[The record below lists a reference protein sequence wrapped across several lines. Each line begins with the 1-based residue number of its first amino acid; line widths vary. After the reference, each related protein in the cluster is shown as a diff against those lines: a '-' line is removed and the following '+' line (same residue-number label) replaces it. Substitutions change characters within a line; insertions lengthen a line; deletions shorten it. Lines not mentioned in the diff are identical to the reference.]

1 MKVICPTIL
10 NRPNPTAILRLLI
23 ALLALVIAVPYSNA
37 TDLMEV
43 WRAAQLHDLDYNA
56 AISEH
61 KAGLTKQ
68 EEAGSLWRP
77 SVQLTG
83 TAGKMTSNTETQGA
97 QFSAPPNFPTTNG
110 VAFNTSV
117 SNGNLERW
125 AVSAKQPLINRDRL
139 AQSRQ
144 LNLKVE
150 TSDLE
155 WQIARQSLILRT
167 AERYFDV
174 VMAQESLQVLRRQAD
189 SIKQSLGEIKA
200 RFQLGDVPITDSHE
214 AQARME
220 TVEAGL
226 ISAESDL
233 QLKLAAL
240 ADATGIPA
248 GKLTVMKPIGEFPP
262 TEKNLDEWLGE
273 VSQNNP
279 ELRMSQTRV
288 EIAREESTR
297 YGALTSPTLDLVGE
311 ISHDHL
317 SGSGDFG
324 AASNTGRNALLGV
337 QLTIPLYTG
346 GYRNARQN
354 ESLALVEKSVNEF
367 DRARQQVALQTRSVW
382 LGLTS
387 GNSRISALAAS
398 LKSSEAR
405 LAATRLGNKVGD
417 RTTLDVLN
425 AENDA
430 TNARLSWM
438 QARIVQAMDRLRL
451 AALAGKLDEDQLHM
465 INGTLQ
471 SVGSESGLGK
481 PLSPAGLSNQSN
493 SN

>member
-1 MKVICPTIL
+1 MKVIPLTML
-10 NRPNPTAILRLLI
+10 NHIASPGLLMV
-23 ALLALVIAVPYSNA
+23 LLVSMSAVSSASA
-37 TDLMEV
+37 TDLIEV

-61 KAGLTKQ
+61 KAGLAKQ
-68 EEAGSLWRP
+68 AEANSLWRP

-83 TAGKMTSNTETQGA
+83 TAGKMSSNTEAQGA
-97 QFSAPPNFPTTNG
+97 QFSAPGLGSNTG

-144 LNLKVE
+144 LDMNVAAA
-150 TSDLE
+150 DLE
-155 WQIARQSLILRT
+155 WQVARQSLILRS

-174 VMAQESLQVLRRQAD
+174 VMAQESLQVLRRQAE
-189 SIKQSLGEIKA
+189 SIKQSLGEINA
-200 RFQLGDVPITDSHE
+200 RFQLGDVPITDTHE
-214 AQARME
+214 ATARME
-220 TVEAGL
+220 TVAAGL
-226 ISAESDL
+226 IAAESDV

-240 ADATGIPA
+240 ADATGMPA
-248 GKLTVMKPIGEFPP
+248 EKLTVMKPTGELPAAGQ
-262 TEKNLDEWLGE
+262 NLDEWLSE

-279 ELRMSQTRV
+279 QLRMSQTRV
-288 EIAREESTR
+288 EIAREESAR
-297 YGALTSPTLDLVGE
+297 YAALASPTLDLVGE
-311 ISHDHL
+311 LSHDHL

-324 AASNTGRNALLGV
+324 AAGNTGRNALLGV

-354 ESLALVEKSVNEF
+354 ESLALAEKSMNEY
-367 DRARQQVALQTRSVW
+367 DRTRQQLALQTRSVW

-387 GNSRISALAAS
+387 ASSRIVALAAS

-430 TNARLSWM
+430 ANARLSWM
-438 QARIVQAMDRLRL
+438 QARIAQAMDRLRL
-451 AALAGKLDEDQLHM
+451 DALAGKLEEDQLQL
-465 INGTLQ
+465 INGLLQ
-471 SVGSESGLGK
+471 PDNSDSGVDNQ
-481 PLSPAGLSNQSN
+481 PSPAGLKNQAGSR
-493 SN
+493 

>member
-1 MKVICPTIL
+1 MQIIHPAIL
-10 NRPNPTAILRLLI
+10 NRASQAVGLKLLI
-23 ALLALVIAVPYSNA
+23 ALLVPTIAASSASA

-56 AISEH
+56 AISAH

-68 EEAGSLWRP
+68 DEAGSLWRP
-77 SVQLTG
+77 TVQLTG
-83 TAGKMTSNTETQGA
+83 TAGKMTSDTETQGA
-97 QFSAPPNFPTTNG
+97 QFSAPPNFPTTTG

-144 LNLKVE
+144 LNLNVE
-150 TSDLE
+150 ASDLE
-155 WQIARQSLILRT
+155 WQVARQSLILRT

-174 VMAQESLQVLRRQAD
+174 VKAQESLQVLRRQAE

-200 RFQLGDVPITDSHE
+200 RFQLGDVPVTDSHE
-214 AQARME
+214 ATARME
-220 TVEAGL
+220 TVNAEL
-226 ISAESDL
+226 ISAESEL
-233 QLKLAAL
+233 QLKLATL
-240 ADATGIPA
+240 ADATGIPPEKLKVMNPTGELLSA
-248 GKLTVMKPIGEFPP
+248 G
-262 TEKNLDEWLGE
+262 KNLDEWLTE

-279 ELRMSQTRV
+279 ELRMSQKRM

-297 YGALTSPTLDLVGE
+297 YGALASPTLDLVGE

-324 AASNTGRNALLGV
+324 AASNTGRNALLGI

-354 ESLALVEKSVNEF
+354 ESLALAEKSMNEY
-367 DRARQQVALQTRSVW
+367 DRARQQIALQTRSVW

-387 GNSRISALAAS
+387 GSSRVTALAAS

-430 TNARLSWM
+430 ANARLSWM
-438 QARIVQAMDRLRL
+438 QARIAQAMDRLRL
-451 AALAGKLDEDQLHM
+451 DALAGKLEEDQLHM

-471 SVGSESGLGK
+471 PDTPEADKGNLPPPEGLKK
-481 PLSPAGLSNQSN
+481 PK
-493 SN
+493 

>member
-1 MKVICPTIL
+1 MKVTYPTQAASL
-10 NRPNPTAILRLLI
+10 KLLI
-23 ALLALVIAVPYSNA
+23 VLLVPMIAVTSASA

-61 KAGLTKQ
+61 KAGLSKQ
-68 EEAGSLWRP
+68 DEASSLWRP
-77 SVQLTG
+77 TVQLTG

-97 QFSAPPNFPTTNG
+97 QFSAPAPLGMSNG

-125 AVSAKQPLINRDRL
+125 AVSAKQPLINSDRL
-139 AQSRQ
+139 AQNRQ
-144 LNLKVE
+144 LNLNVE
-150 TSDLE
+150 ASDLE
-155 WQIARQSLILRT
+155 WQVARQSLILRS

-174 VMAQESLQVLRRQAD
+174 VMAQESLQVLRRQAE

-200 RFQLGDVPITDSHE
+200 RFQLGDVPITDTHE
-214 AQARME
+214 AMARME

-226 ISAESDL
+226 ISAESEL

-240 ADATGIPA
+240 SDATGIPPE
-248 GKLTVMKPIGEFPP
+248 KLTVMKPTGELPSAG
-262 TEKNLDEWLGE
+262 KNLNEWLNE

-279 ELRMSQTRV
+279 ELRMSQTRL

-297 YGALTSPTLDLVGE
+297 YGALASPTLDLVGE

-354 ESLALVEKSVNEF
+354 ESVALAEKCMNEY
-367 DRARQQVALQTRSVW
+367 DRARQRVALQTRSVW

-387 GNSRISALAAS
+387 GISRVTALAAS

-430 TNARLSWM
+430 ANARLYWM
-438 QARIVQAMDRLRL
+438 QARIAQAMDRLRL
-451 AALAGKLDEDQLHM
+451 DALAGKLEEGQLHM
-465 INGTLQ
+465 INGILQ
-471 SVGSESGLGK
+471 SDSSESGLGNQ
-481 PLSPAGLSNQSN
+481 PSPSSLIVKEESDYVPTHP
-493 SN
+493 

>member
-1 MKVICPTIL
+1 MKIICPTIL
-10 NRPNPTAILRLLI
+10 NRPNPTTSLRLLI
-23 ALLALVIAVPYSNA
+23 ALFLPMIAVSPASA

-43 WRAAQLHDLDYNA
+43 WRAAQLHDLDFNA
-56 AISEH
+56 AISGH
-61 KAGLTKQ
+61 KAGLSKQ
-68 EEAGSLWRP
+68 DEASSLWRP

-83 TAGKMTSNTETQGA
+83 TAGKMTSDTETQGA
-97 QFSAPPNFPTTNG
+97 QFSAPPNFPTTTG
-110 VAFNTSV
+110 VAFNTAV

-125 AVSAKQPLINRDRL
+125 AVSGKQPLINKDRL
-139 AQSRQ
+139 VQSRQ
-144 LNLKVE
+144 LNLNVE
-150 TSDLE
+150 TTNLE
-155 WQIARQSLILRT
+155 WQVASQSLILRT

-174 VMAQESLQVLRRQAD
+174 VMAQESLQVLRRQAE

-200 RFQLGDVPITDSHE
+200 RFELGDVPITDTHE
-214 AQARME
+214 TMARME

-240 ADATGIPA
+240 ADATGIPPEKLMVMQPTGELLSA
-248 GKLTVMKPIGEFPP
+248 GKS
-262 TEKNLDEWLGE
+262 LDEWLTE
-273 VSQNNP
+273 VSQNNL

-297 YGALTSPTLDLVGE
+297 YGALASPTLNLVVE
-311 ISHDHL
+311 VSHDRL

-324 AASNTGRNALLGV
+324 TASNTGRNALLGV

-346 GYRNARQN
+346 GYRNARQT
-354 ESLALVEKSVNEF
+354 ETLALAEKSMNEY
-367 DRARQQVALQTRSVW
+367 DRVRQQVALQTRSVW
-382 LGLTS
+382 LGLTT
-387 GNSRISALAAS
+387 GNSRIIALAAS

-430 TNARLSWM
+430 ANARLSWM

-451 AALAGKLDEDQLHM
+451 DALAGKLKEDQLHI
-465 INGTLQ
+465 INGILQ
-471 SVGSESGLGK
+471 PDNLTSEISNPPSPSGLK
-481 PLSPAGLSNQSN
+481 N
-493 SN
+493 

>member
-1 MKVICPTIL
+1 MQIIHPAIL
-10 NRPNPTAILRLLI
+10 NRASQAVGLKLLI
-23 ALLALVIAVPYSNA
+23 ALLVPTIAASSASA

-56 AISEH
+56 AISAH

-68 EEAGSLWRP
+68 DEAGSLWRP
-77 SVQLTG
+77 TVQLTG
-83 TAGKMTSNTETQGA
+83 TAGKMTSDTETQGA
-97 QFSAPPNFPTTNG
+97 QFSAPGFGSKTD

-144 LNLKVE
+144 LNLNVE
-150 TSDLE
+150 ASDLE
-155 WQIARQSLILRT
+155 WQVARQSLILRT

-174 VMAQESLQVLRRQAD
+174 VKAQESLQVLRRQAE

-200 RFQLGDVPITDSHE
+200 RFQLGDVPVTDSHE
-214 AQARME
+214 ATARME
-220 TVEAGL
+220 TVNAEL
-226 ISAESDL
+226 ISAESEL

-240 ADATGIPA
+240 ADATGIPPE
-248 GKLTVMKPIGEFPP
+248 KLKVMKPTGELP
-262 TEKNLDEWLGE
+262 TAGKNLDEWLTE
-273 VSQNNP
+273 VSKNNP

-297 YGALTSPTLDLVGE
+297 YGALASPTLDLVGE

-354 ESLALVEKSVNEF
+354 ESLALAEKSMNEY
-367 DRARQQVALQTRSVW
+367 DRARQQIALQTRSVW

-387 GNSRISALAAS
+387 GSSRVTALAAS

-430 TNARLSWM
+430 ANARLSWM
-438 QARIVQAMDRLRL
+438 QARIAQAMDRLRL
-451 AALAGKLDEDQLHM
+451 DALAGKLEEDQLHM

-471 SVGSESGLGK
+471 PDTPETGK
-481 PLSPAGLSNQSN
+481 GNFPSPEVLKKPK
-493 SN
+493 

>member
-1 MKVICPTIL
+1 MQVIHPTIL
-10 NRPNPTAILRLLI
+10 NRPTQAVAMKLSI
-23 ALLALVIAVPYSNA
+23 ALFVSMIAVSSASA

-61 KAGLTKQ
+61 KAGLSKQ

-77 SVQLTG
+77 TVQLTG
-83 TAGKMTSNTETQGA
+83 TAGKMTSDTETQGA
-97 QFSAPPNFPTTNG
+97 QFAAPGLGSNTG

-144 LNLKVE
+144 LNLNVE
-150 TSDLE
+150 ATDLE
-155 WQIARQSLILRT
+155 WHVARQSLILRT

-174 VMAQESLQVLRRQAD
+174 VMAQESLQVLRRQAE

-200 RFQLGDVPITDSHE
+200 RFQLGDVPITDTHE
-214 AQARME
+214 AMARME

-226 ISAESDL
+226 ISAESEL

-240 ADATGIPA
+240 ADATGMPPE
-248 GKLTVMKPIGEFPP
+248 KLTVLKPTGELPSA
-262 TEKNLDEWLGE
+262 EKSLDEWLSE

-279 ELRMSQTRV
+279 ELRMSLTRV

-297 YGALTSPTLDLVGE
+297 YGVLASPTLDLVGE
-311 ISHDHL
+311 VSHDHL

-324 AASNTGRNALLGV
+324 AASNTGRNALLGI

-354 ESLALVEKSVNEF
+354 ESLALAEKSMNEY

-387 GNSRISALAAS
+387 GSSRVTALAAS

-430 TNARLSWM
+430 ANARLSWM
-438 QARIVQAMDRLRL
+438 QARIAQAMGRLRL
-451 AALAGKLDEDQLHM
+451 DALAGKLDEGQLHM
-465 INGTLQ
+465 INGILQ
-471 SVGSESGLGK
+471 PDNSESVMGNQ
-481 PLSPAGLSNQSN
+481 PSPAGLMNQS
-493 SN
+493 SSR